1 MEILT
6 TRFGPIQVR
15 PQDRVE
21 FPKGL
26 VGVPHLKRFVL
37 LNDPQNPRIV
47 WLQSTRD
54 PAWAF
59 ALVDPRSVAT
69 TYQVRATPEQLQAIQ
84 VTDSRDV
91 DVFVALNRTAQSVLA
106 NLQAPILINRRRA
119 LGLQLVLSDTQY
131 PLRQVVNIPAALRKS
146 A

>member
-1 MEILT
+1 MEVLT
-6 TRFGPIQVR
+6 TRFGPIQVQ
-15 PQDRVE
+15 PQNRVE

-37 LNDPQNPRIV
+37 LNDPQTPRLV

-59 ALVDPRSVAT
+59 ALVDPRSVAP
-69 TYQVRATPEQLQAIQ
+69 TYQVRSAPEQLQAIQ
-84 VTDSRDV
+84 VANSRDV
-91 DVFVALNRTAQSVLA
+91 DVFVALNRTAQNFLA
-106 NLQAPILINRRRA
+106 NLQAPILINRRLA

-131 PLRQVVNIPAALRKS
+131 PLRQVVNFPAALRKS